1 MMTTLHLTADEKKLF
16 EKLPQEL
23 QEGWTVEEEKQFY
36 EETPEKA
43 NVRLRLLRVHDPKIS
58 AFLDEA
64 EKKKDAN
71 ELAALI
77 LDTDL
82 SGVSEGEIA
91 KLFFTLGPEPIG
103 KIIISLLQEV
113 KKDKD
118 IEDIVA
124 ISTIRHELLVSL
136 QVTSK

>member
-1 MMTTLHLTADEKKLF
+1 MTTLHLTADEKKLF
-16 EKLPQEL
+16 EKLPEAL
-23 QEGWTVEEEKQFY
+23 QEGWTVEEEAQFY

-58 AFLDEA
+58 TFLDEA

-71 ELAALI
+71 GLASLV

-82 SGVSEGEIA
+82 SGVSEAEIA
-91 KLFFTLGPEPIG
+91 KLFFTLGPGALG
-103 KIIISLLQEV
+103 KIIESLLQIAKE
-113 KKDKD
+113 DKD

-124 ISTIRHELLVSL
+124 IATIRHELLGSL
-136 QVTSK
+136 QISSH